1 MHEQLVKTSP
11 MSESNALFVNFVKKL
26 LLVAPN
32 NADEKLSKIAP
43 LGKFINTVNYKNFIL
58 KKYLTSQTVTEH
70 DELHLFY
77 KDQIAVELEIHLDTD
92 DLFKLTIIESLCAT
106 PNTKDE
112 MNYYNWYP
120 FKSKLVTFVDFNE
133 QFFNISMK
141 IDNSS
146 ITVLKRDENEP
157 YSPMDIELVST
168 VMANFEKV
176 SVPSNFT
183 CHDNSIL
190 K

>member
-1 MHEQLVKTSP
+1 MFYPEHI
-11 MSESNALFVNFVKKL
+11 NIFNNFVTKL
-26 LLVAPN
+26 LQVTPN
-32 NADEKLSKIAP
+32 DAREKLSKKAP
-43 LGKFINTVNYKNFIL
+43 LGKFIDKINYKKFVL
-58 KKYLTSQTVTEH
+58 KKYLNSQNMTDH
-70 DELHLFY
+70 DAIHFFY
-77 KDQIAVELEIHLDTD
+77 KDQIAVELEIHLDKD
-92 DLFKLTIIESLCAT
+92 DLFKFTIIESLCAA

-133 QFFNISMK
+133 QFFNILMK